1 MIVLHDLVL
10 NLFKAFDGHF
20 IEQRVLLRPWPLLK
34 LAVVLPDT
42 LVELFYFHLMIYQY
56 YLLGHYLVLFEQA
69 IDDLVGS
76 LLIRQEL
83 ERPLLI
89 AGLVELDYPSF
100 RDSG

>member
-1 MIVLHDLVL
+1 
-10 NLFKAFDGHF
+10 
-20 IEQRVLLRPWPLLK
+20 
-34 LAVVLPDT
+34 
-42 LVELFYFHLMIYQY
+42 MIYQY